1 MDQFE
6 LFKKNLS
13 HANTYVKAISKS
25 SLEVLWDIRK
35 YPGIEGQALISPHRG
50 APKLKWSKLNSKY
63 QISRQKDGGQANNND
78 RNSK

>member
-25 SLEVLWDIRK
+25 SLEVLWDIRAGRACLMQSLHK
-35 YPGIEGQALISPHRG
+35 CPLFRHR
-50 APKLKWSKLNSKY
+50 P
-63 QISRQKDGGQANNND
+63 QR
-78 RNSK
+78 